1 MKIFLGSTGLKFLTF
16 GLRTIDCLDKL
27 SLKYCN
33 IDKTGAKWIQEIIA
47 NINSKLRSLKLTGIF
62 LIGLC
67 PDRQF
72 YNEAP
77 SALGGTTG
85 PDDSQLRISI

>member
-62 LIGLC
+62 LI
-67 PDRQF
+67 D
-72 YNEAP
+72 
-77 SALGGTTG
+77 ALKLLNRESTLK
-85 PDDSQLRISI
+85 LRCLSCAASCSL